1 MFVAA
6 QVFNGVYV
14 DGWDYLRQVTRDVA
28 GSQVQAML
36 KWETEL
42 LESLLVHMK
51 QCDNIRAV
59 DSVLSIQLNKVIAV
73 SDCAA
78 NSAYLQAVGI
88 NV

>member
-1 MFVAA
+1 ME
-6 QVFNGVYV
+6 VYV

-42 LESLLVHMK
+42 LESVLVHMK

-59 DSVLSIQLNKVIAV
+59 DSILSIQLNKVIAV
-73 SDCAA
+73 SECATI
-78 NSAYLQAVGI
+78 NAYLEAVGI
-88 NV
+88 AV